1 MAGDKVSVEVCYA
14 TPDRQTIVAVEL
26 DAGATVG
33 TALAAVASR
42 EPFAGLHLLEIAVGV
57 YGQRVDR
64 QRVLEDGDRVELYRS
79 LAMDPKEAR
88 RHRGSR

>member
-1 MAGDKVSVEVCYA
+1 MAGRTVRVEVCYA
-14 TPDRQTIVAVEL
+14 TPDRQTIVDLEL
-26 DAGATVG
+26 DVGATVA

-42 EPFAGLHLLEIAVGV
+42 EPFARLDLFEVAVGV

-88 RHRGSR
+88 RQRGSR